1 MRPIIMSS
9 HYVQQQ
15 QQISKVK
22 QFFSQQLE
30 QKLGLIEV
38 QAPIL
43 AKVGDGT
50 QDNLSGHENAVAVNI
65 KAIADSRYEVVH
77 SLAKWKR
84 KILGEYGFSQGE
96 GIYTQMK
103 ALRPDE
109 DSLSPIHSV
118 YVDQWDWEQV
128 ICESTQ
134 RSLSTLKQTVET
146 IYQAIKATEQYVS
159 ASFGLRAFLPA
170 KITFVHSEELRKMYP
185 DFSAKQREKAI
196 AQEYGA
202 VFLIGIGG
210 ALSDGKIHDVRA
222 PDYDDWSTPTCDQYM
237 GLNGDILVWNP
248 ILEDAFEISSMG
260 IRVSPEVLQAQL
272 GITGDE
278 DRLEFDWH
286 KALLESKFPQTIG
299 GGIGQ
304 SRLAMLLLQKQHI
317 GQVQVGVWPAQTYDS
332 VDGLL

>member
-84 KILGEYGFSQGE
+84 KTLGEYGFSQGE

-146 IYQAIKATEQYVS
+146 IYQSIKATEQYVS
-159 ASFGLRAFLPA
+159 VSFDLRAFLPA

-185 DFSAKQREKAI
+185 DLSAKQREKAI

-317 GQVQVGVWPAQTYDS
+317 GQVQVGVWTAQTYES